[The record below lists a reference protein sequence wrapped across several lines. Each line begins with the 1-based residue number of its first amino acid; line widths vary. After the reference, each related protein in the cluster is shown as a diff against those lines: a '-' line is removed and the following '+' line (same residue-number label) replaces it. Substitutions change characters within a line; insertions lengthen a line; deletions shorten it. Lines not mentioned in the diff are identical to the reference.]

1 MMNLNTLKLQYN
13 QGVTLIELL
22 VVITIMMTMLTL
34 VSPLAM
40 NTIDKAEAQRE
51 YLSFCNLLRH
61 ISVQAFSNGSGI
73 NVTLNQNVFIA
84 SLIPLNIGSDEEVFP
99 IEYKI
104 IVEREY
110 EYLIFQET
118 ELKFNKNGMPN
129 ISTINFT
136 QRNKVKNIDLIALLE
151 N

>member
-1 MMNLNTLKLQYN
+1 MNLNTLKLQYN